1 MILEDDF
8 QNDQQ
13 EEAFPTNLE
22 ENQEFANKQN
32 TIEDNSEEQQHAN

>member
-22 ENQEFANKQN
+22 ENQEFDRQN
-32 TIEDNSEEQQHAN
+32 TIEDNFEEQQHTN